1 MKFVQNSSC
10 QLWLVF
16 QGSNQDI
23 LGTTLRTWP
32 AVVCG
37 RAIIAPSG
45 VTRVGDGSVKV
56 TMNRSKSADLPTRAV
71 FQKPYTS
78 VASEIMA
85 ELKPMPVPLAPGAV
99 SLASSRLRQFPTQG
113 SQNPPNRTKSTICV
127 TDRLP
132 SNILE
137 KLLEQIVE
145 DASQHSTPQET
156 ADEMLNALSI
166 LPFMRIVM
174 GSWGQ
179 LLIGKG
185 DDKS

>member
-71 FQKPYTS
+71 FQKPC
-78 VASEIMA
+78 IRRLRRRWIIA

-137 KLLEQIVE
+137 
-145 DASQHSTPQET
+145 
-156 ADEMLNALSI
+156 N
-166 LPFMRIVM
+166 
-174 GSWGQ
+174 
-179 LLIGKG
+179 
-185 DDKS
+185 